1 MTIEVRHYEFNEKGK
16 DYVVGDIHGEFRKL
30 KSILEEIK
38 FNFKKD
44 RLFSVGDLCD
54 RGNHSEDILK
64 WMNYDWFIPVMGN
77 HEVMILNHF
86 YGYLDEDFIRKLKA
100 TWFLDLKKE
109 QKERVVHYFNSLP
122 VAIEIKSE
130 NKKVGIVHAMCPL
143 NSWDDFKKYLYS
155 EKKQEMANKAMW
167 SFLADNKIN
176 YVNGID
182 AIIVGHNTVPDCY
195 LQENTYL
202 LDTGSGYKTG
212 RLTIFDLQKLEPIIS
227 K

>member
-64 WMNYDWFIPVMGN
+64 WMNYDWFVPVMGN

-86 YGYLDEDFIRKLKA
+86 YGYLDEDFMRKLKA
-100 TWFLDLKKE
+100 TWFLDLKK
-109 QKERVVHYFNSLP
+109 VL
-122 VAIEIKSE
+122 
-130 NKKVGIVHAMCPL
+130 
-143 NSWDDFKKYLYS
+143 KYLP
-155 EKKQEMANKAMW
+155 KLI
-167 SFLADNKIN
+167 FLHPNALK
-176 YVNGID
+176 
-182 AIIVGHNTVPDCY
+182 TSKLC
-195 LQENTYL
+195 LSLTL
-202 LDTGSGYKTG
+202 LV
-212 RLTIFDLQKLEPIIS
+212 RQFLFHL
-227 K
+227 